1 MQKTLRTR
9 PNGKEGKNGMKNVK
23 YSVCER
29 MNRVNNVIRECEDW
43 QDANEFCKAAAEQW
57 AKDGLIVDDIE
68 GNQFVAHD
76 TEDFDLVHNYLICV
90 EYVPQKGAID
100 PTIKGYEFV
109 KDVVFACG
117 EERTGC
123 DLLFAVRRDCDGDYL
138 RGLCEVAENKGYEAY
153 KALQAK
159 YPFDTHIIWHG
170 CVRTLREGAA
180 IMPSGG
186 DIIEF
191 YWS

>member
-1 MQKTLRTR
+1 
-9 PNGKEGKNGMKNVK
+9 MKNVK

-29 MNRVNNVIRECEDW
+29 MNCESKVIRECEDW

-57 AKDGLIVDDIE
+57 AKNGLIVDDIE
-68 GNQFVAHD
+68 GNQFVAHG

-90 EYVPQKGAID
+90 EYVPQKGVID

-109 KDVVFACG
+109 KDVVFAEGC
-117 EERTGC
+117 ERTGC
-123 DLLFAVRRDCDGDYL
+123 DLLFVVNRLKANGGDYL
-138 RGLCEVAENKGYEAY
+138 RGLCEVAENTGYEAY
-153 KALQAK
+153 KSIEAR
-159 YPFDTHIIWHG
+159 YPFADYIIWHG
-170 CVRTLREGAA
+170 CVRTVPEGAA